1 MSLRDEQ
8 NSSGSVR
15 LTDFFKQASLDY
27 ILGVNRYAFEEFSE
41 RLETSDPREILRLAQ
56 IRQEAIE
63 TSTQEVLLE
72 GEEKLG
78 GWTLLSPSEHD
89 TVRPGKGGK
98 FEEKVLLLTNK
109 AVYVVQYE
117 FTLQKVSCPSYPN

>member
-1 MSLRDEQ
+1 M
-8 NSSGSVR
+8 
-15 LTDFFKQASLDY
+15 
-27 ILGVNRYAFEEFSE
+27 NRYAFEEFSE

-89 TVRPGKGGK
+89 TVRPGKGAK

-117 FTLQKVSCPSYPN
+117 FTLQKVSISRSVYTLIAC